1 MDEKSWSFQG
11 YFFLF
16 ILVFFGIISFL
27 LIVPYL
33 YYIIGGILL
42 VYISYPL
49 YEKINEIT
57 GLETLSSILVI
68 ILLIIV
74 AVTPTIYLTQEVIS
88 QGNQVLESIGTGT
101 VTIIDTDFIENIIH
115 QITGE
120 VIDIDPIIEDAFSQ
134 AGSIFSS
141 ELPAILVTV
150 IDIAIGLFITA
161 VTMYYLFKDGEDLFI
176 YLKDVIPLK
185 KDLIERLIKEI
196 DRMSEAI
203 LLGHFLT
210 AVIQGGIAGL
220 GLFVVGI
227 SNVLFWTSIMIVL
240 AIIPIVG
247 SFLVWGPAGLYLIFI
262 KSDPLSGVLLL
273 IYGGL
278 VVGLSDNFLRAYFV
292 GHRSH
297 IHPLVVIIGVI
308 GGIPLFGVLGV
319 ILGPLLLGFFTTLLR
334 VYREDFSK
342 DIN

>member
-1 MDEKSWSFQG
+1 MVEKGLSFQG
-11 YFFLF
+11 YFFLV

-101 VTIIDTDFIENIIH
+101 VTLIDADFIENIIY

-120 VIDIDPIIEDAFSQ
+120 IINIDSIIEDAFSQ

-141 ELPAILVTV
+141 ELPVILFTV
-150 IDIAIGLFITA
+150 IDIAVGLFITA
-161 VTMYYLFKDGEDLFI
+161 VTMYYLFKDGEDLF
-176 YLKDVIPLK
+176 L
-185 KDLIERLIKEI
+185 
-196 DRMSEAI
+196 
-203 LLGHFLT
+203 
-210 AVIQGGIAGL
+210 
-220 GLFVVGI
+220 
-227 SNVLFWTSIMIVL
+227 
-240 AIIPIVG
+240 
-247 SFLVWGPAGLYLIFI
+247 
-262 KSDPLSGVLLL
+262 
-273 IYGGL
+273 
-278 VVGLSDNFLRAYFV
+278 
-292 GHRSH
+292 
-297 IHPLVVIIGVI
+297 
-308 GGIPLFGVLGV
+308 
-319 ILGPLLLGFFTTLLR
+319 
-334 VYREDFSK
+334 
-342 DIN
+342 